1 MLPKKLYFLRHGDTG
16 LQGRYIGSYDV
27 PLSDRGLV
35 QACKTGVLLQEKGV
49 TKIVCSPMLR
59 CRQTLEQLS
68 LSCTCEFNELLR
80 EIDFGRWEG
89 KTFSEIVQID
99 KNLVDSW
106 VTESEDFS
114 FPSGES
120 LLAFSKRVACFKDQ
134 LEAMVED
141 KILVIAHGGVIR
153 HLICLLLGLESDKY
167 LVFDVK
173 PGCFSSISL
182 FAEGGGVLTGFNI
195 KG

>member
-1 MLPKKLYFLRHGDTG
+1 MLAKELYFLRHGDTG
-16 LQGRYIGSYDV
+16 LQGRYIGSTDV
-27 PLSDRGLV
+27 PLSNRGLEQV
-35 QACKTGVLLQEKGV
+35 SKTGALLRKKGV

-59 CRQTLEQLS
+59 CRQSLEQLS
-68 LSCTCEFNELLR
+68 LSCTSEFNELLR

-99 KNLVDSW
+99 KDLVDSW
-106 VTESEDFS
+106 VAEPEIFS
-114 FPSGES
+114 FPAGES
-120 LLAFSKRVACFKDQ
+120 LAAFSKRVACFKDL

-141 KILVIAHGGVIR
+141 KILVIAHGGIIR
-153 HLICLLLGLESDKY
+153 HLICLLLGLDSDKY
-167 LVFDVK
+167 MAFDAK